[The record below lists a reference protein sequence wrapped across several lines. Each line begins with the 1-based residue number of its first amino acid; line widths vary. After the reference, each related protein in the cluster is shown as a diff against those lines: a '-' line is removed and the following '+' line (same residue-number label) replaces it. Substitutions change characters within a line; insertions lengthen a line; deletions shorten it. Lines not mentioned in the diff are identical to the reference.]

1 MQAMRL
7 LAPGKALTL
16 SEETLPPPGAQELL
30 IRVEACGVCRTD
42 LHLVDNELPD
52 THCPVTPG
60 HEVVGVVAARG
71 NEVTR
76 FAVGDRVGVPW
87 LAYTDRV
94 CKFCRRGEEN
104 LCPNARF
111 TGYTR
116 DGGYAQELL
125 ADARYCFPLPTG
137 VAAAE
142 LAPLLCAGLIGYRA
156 YRRAGEAQNL
166 GLYGFGASAH
176 LLAQVARHQG
186 RRVFAFTRAGDTE
199 GQRFAREL
207 GAVWAGP
214 SEERPPEPLDAAIL
228 FAPVGALIPAALAAV
243 RPGGRVICAGIHMSD
258 VPAFPYRLL
267 WGERSVASIANLT
280 RADGEE
286 FLALA
291 TRIGITATVQRFA
304 LTDANLALG
313 RLRQGDL
320 EGAAVLEMPCN

>member
-1 MQAMRL
+1 MRL
-7 LAPGKALTL
+7 LAPRTALTL
-16 SEETLPPPGAQELL
+16 SEVALPPPSAEELL

-52 THCPVTPG
+52 IHCPIIPG
-60 HEVVGVVAARG
+60 HEVVGVVTARG
-71 NEVTR
+71 SAVTR

-94 CKFCRRGEEN
+94 CEYCRTGLEN
-104 LCPNARF
+104 LCPHARF

-116 DGGYAQELL
+116 DGGYAQQML
-125 ADARYCFPLPTG
+125 ADARYCLPLPRD
-137 VAAAE
+137 VPAAN

-156 YRRAGEAQNL
+156 YRKAGEGQNL

-176 LLAQVARHQG
+176 LLAQVARHEG
-186 RRVFAFTRAGDTE
+186 RRVFAFTREGDRE

-207 GAVWAGP
+207 GAVWAGA
-214 SEERPPEPLDAAIL
+214 SEELPPQPLDTAIL

-243 RPGGRVICAGIHMSD
+243 RPGGRVVCAGIHMSD
-258 VPAFPYRLL
+258 VPTFPYRLL
-267 WGERSVASIANLT
+267 WGERSVASVANLT

-291 TRIGITATVQRFA
+291 ARLGLTATVQCFA
-304 LTDANLALG
+304 LTEANLALE
-313 RLRQGDL
+313 RLRSGGL
-320 EGAAVLEMPCN
+320 EGAAVLEMPPH